1 MMTWKPIAGMDK
13 MTVDHLD
20 HNKRNNKLSN
30 LEWVTEEENQ
40 RRAAE
45 DHIGKE
51 KAPKIKFIVKK
62 NISDP
67 DSRAVF
73 VQEIENPETNKVYFE
88 MSPED
93 TGKLTAGTY
102 KAGCKVYFDSG
113 LEITVW
119 SDDILVIK
127 GVFNA

>member
-1 MMTWKPIAGMDK
+1 MLKIITGDTAGFTFSLVYPGAVADK
-13 MTVDHLD
+13 GTPDLT
-20 HNKRNNKLSN
+20 N
-30 LEWVTEEENQ
+30 
-40 RRAAE
+40 A
-45 DHIGKE
+45 
-51 KAPKIKFIVKK
+51 KIKFIVKK

-93 TGKLTAGTY
+93 TGKLIAGTY